1 MSRKIEKYEQKNLD
15 AKMSLNIIAI
25 VTVAVALIVAGFMD
39 LNHVLLCLPAKMP
52 LRLRALLSYPRSRLL
67 ISLKMRSMSIC
78 TRVLADLSY
87 DVSVFDMYSDM
98 LVIIEAMLLY

>member
-1 MSRKIEKYEQKNLD
+1 
-15 AKMSLNIIAI
+15 
-25 VTVAVALIVAGFMD
+25 
-39 LNHVLLCLPAKMP
+39 
-52 LRLRALLSYPRSRLL
+52 LSYPRSRLL